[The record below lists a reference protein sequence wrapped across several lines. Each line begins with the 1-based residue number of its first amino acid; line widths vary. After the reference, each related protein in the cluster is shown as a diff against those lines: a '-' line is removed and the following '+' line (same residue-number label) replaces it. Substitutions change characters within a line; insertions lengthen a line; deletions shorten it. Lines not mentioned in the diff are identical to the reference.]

1 MSNDDLTPYEKELL
15 EKLPKERMPG
25 AGLED
30 DVVKALRARGL
41 LRRDRRPALVL
52 TFPRAL
58 AAAAACL
65 LLVAGGF
72 ALGRWSGAESAPFE
86 DTTAKPAGELSVAVS
101 LQRAS
106 SDYLLALKN
115 FTAMPAASA
124 DTDEMRQGREVAI
137 KTLYTAAD
145 KVSTIVP
152 RRYLAGQL
160 IEMIAPAAAD
170 STLDDAERRPTDDVI
185 WF

>member
-1 MSNDDLTPYEKELL
+1 MSNDELTPYEKQLL

-30 DVVKALRARGL
+30 GVVKALRARGL
-41 LRRDRRPALVL
+41 LRRDRRPAMVR

-72 ALGRWSGAESAPFE
+72 ALGRWTGAETPTFD
-86 DTTAKPAGELSVAVS
+86 DTTVVKSRELSLAVS
-101 LQRAS
+101 LQRAGS
-106 SDYLLALKN
+106 QYVQALEN
-115 FTAMPAASA
+115 FTAMSDSTANA
-124 DTDEMRQGREVAI
+124 DEMRQGREVAI

-145 KVSTIVP
+145 KVSRIVP
-152 RRYLAGQL
+152 RQYLAGQL
-160 IEMIAPAAAD
+160 IEVMNLQDGAREPKQQNINNQN
-170 STLDDAERRPTDDVI
+170 VI